1 MLWSEG
7 TPLVRLQVLVDA
19 DNVPPARVRAVLAEL
34 PPDAE
39 IVAIG
44 SARALSRV
52 TWPDHARVEEAVGW
66 QRADLALAEI
76 YQGGEDALVLVSGDG
91 DFALLAQQHHGP
103 VLVVSEA
110 ASERLRRVATVI
122 DPVHDGLD
130 RLRSWFA
137 AVLTDPS

>member
-1 MLWSEG
+1 MK
-7 TPLVRLQVLVDA
+7 LQVLVDA

-34 PPDAE
+34 PPDAD

-44 SARALSRV
+44 SAYALGRID
-52 TWPDHARVEEAVGW
+52 WPEHARVEEAVGW
-66 QRADLALAEI
+66 QRADLALAQI
-76 YQGGEDALVLVSGDG
+76 YQSGEEALVLVSGDG
-91 DFALLAQQHHGP
+91 DFALLAQQHLGP

-122 DPVHDGLD
+122 DPVHDGLG

-137 AVLTDPS
+137 AVATDPQ